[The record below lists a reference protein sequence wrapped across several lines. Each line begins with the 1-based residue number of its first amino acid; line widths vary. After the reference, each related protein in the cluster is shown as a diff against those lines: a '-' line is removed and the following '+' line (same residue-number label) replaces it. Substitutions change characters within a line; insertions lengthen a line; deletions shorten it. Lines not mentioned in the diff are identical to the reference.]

1 MQVLQNKLEE
11 KQNECEELMNAMHKT
26 RSEALRRQDLQRAE
40 SEERVA
46 TLLAQL
52 RAAEARLM
60 ETSTSLRKSHDVGL
74 ARTSI
79 NSSFGYTPLASVLRK
94 SDAELSVY
102 VQQLQND
109 HTTESGEHK
118 FQKELLLRWQN
129 EKERR
134 EALEKRNAE
143 LIRELRALKSN
154 VANVY

>member
-1 MQVLQNKLEE
+1 VQVLQNKLEE

-26 RSEALRRQDLQRAE
+26 RSEALRRQDQQRAE

-60 ETSTSLRKSHDVGL
+60 ETSTSLRKSQDV

-79 NSSFGYTPLASVLRK
+79 NSSFDQLASVLRK
-94 SDAELSVY
+94 SDAQLSVY

-109 HTTESGEHK
+109 NNTESGNHK

-154 VANVY
+154 VANV